1 MGVSGRTEASS
12 PTLRAEPGLALDTPR
27 SRSRDELELTVV
39 SSRGLRVFFC
49 KRPVLGAPQPLR
61 GEPIRKRALEE
72 SVDRSL
78 LDPVRIKIALL
89 LALRTYKKELVVA
102 YDPLTA
108 SDEKATDVRPHG
120 RGGGNAG
127 DVPRSLAKLAWNMIV
142 ALNCLAEVVGS
153 GLTAAPLTF
162 SLLLEI
168 RQHRASAAA
177 TRRPAQRQAAA
188 RCRSSSLRPQ
198 AAT

>member
-78 LDPVRIKIALL
+78 LSLDPVRIKIALL

-102 YDPLTA
+102 YDLLTA

-120 RGGGNAG
+120 RAGGNAG
-127 DVPRSLAKLAWNMIV
+127 DVPRMPRQIGLEHDSRSQLPCSGCWERPHGRPPDVQLV
-142 ALNCLAEVVGS
+142 AGN
-153 GLTAAPLTF
+153 P
-162 SLLLEI
+162 
-168 RQHRASAAA
+168 A
-177 TRRPAQRQAAA
+177 T
-188 RCRSSSLRPQ
+188 
-198 AAT
+198 